1 MKSIPPPTAAEES
14 FERTLFPLILRSK
27 ISGNSVLSE
36 YYLVASAA
44 EGPVRQPLRN
54 ERQGTPEALSLGRRQ
69 AIQAGP

>member
-36 YYLVASAA
+36 YYLVVSAA
-44 EGPVRQPLRN
+44 K
-54 ERQGTPEALSLGRRQ
+54 
-69 AIQAGP
+69 